1 MIFILIFATAI
12 VSCKSLQS
20 LWMLMLMSYM
30 RFTEWRTAERILSEK
45 LLFFM
50 KQEHSLVI
58 NIISGSSYFMTF
70 MSF

>member
-1 MIFILIFATAI
+1 MIFILIFATEI

-20 LWMLMLMSYM
+20 LWMLLLMSYM

>member
-1 MIFILIFATAI
+1 
-12 VSCKSLQS
+12 
-20 LWMLMLMSYM
+20 MSYM